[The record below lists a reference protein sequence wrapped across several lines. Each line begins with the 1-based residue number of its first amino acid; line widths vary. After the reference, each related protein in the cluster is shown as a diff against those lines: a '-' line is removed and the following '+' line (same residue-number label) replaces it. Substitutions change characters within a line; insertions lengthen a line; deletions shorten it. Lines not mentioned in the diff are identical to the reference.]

1 MTLSDT
7 PVTFLSSSVGAAL
20 IGAVVGG
27 LLTSTAALLGIWLNN
42 KHSTK
47 FINYAAVSA
56 VLAEIRMNQELAN
69 DAQLLS
75 HNQLS
80 PFVMETWQSHK
91 DVLLYLSDEAKSNIM
106 KGYGELVFAN
116 AIAAATSNPAI
127 ASDGTLKAPYKA
139 RIDKMKEHFLRADPL
154 LAKWLEKNK
163 AC

>member
-1 MTLSDT
+1 
-7 PVTFLSSSVGAAL
+7 
-20 IGAVVGG
+20 
-27 LLTSTAALLGIWLNN
+27 
-42 KHSTK
+42 
-47 FINYAAVSA
+47 
-56 VLAEIRMNQELAN
+56 
-69 DAQLLS
+69 
-75 HNQLS
+75 
-80 PFVMETWQSHK
+80 METWQSHK